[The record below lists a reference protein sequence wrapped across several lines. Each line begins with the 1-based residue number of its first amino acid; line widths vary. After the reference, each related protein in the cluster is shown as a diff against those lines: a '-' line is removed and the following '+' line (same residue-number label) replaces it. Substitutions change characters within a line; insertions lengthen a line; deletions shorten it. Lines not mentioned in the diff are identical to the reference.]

1 MKSGNWF
8 SGVAERLGF
17 RSGGQQQAVR
27 DQEGIRAWLIQRLA
41 KQLKVA
47 ETEIDTAK
55 RFDAYG
61 LDSRVAIQIAGEIEK
76 LIERR
81 ISPALLFEYPTID
94 EVASVLAKE
103 AEGEAQDD
111 DDDDAVAAE

>member
-17 RSGGQQQAVR
+17 RAGGEGKTAVR
-27 DQEGIRAWLIQRLA
+27 DQEGIRAWLTQRLA
-41 KQLKVA
+41 KQLKVPV
-47 ETEIDTAK
+47 EDIDTTK

-61 LDSRVAIQIAGEIEK
+61 LDSRVAVQIAGEIEK

-103 AEGEAQDD
+103 AASEAPDEGDN
-111 DDDDAVAAE
+111 DAAAE